1 VTKYLVCYAA
11 TLLTLLVVDGVWL
24 GVIAKDF
31 YRTNLGHLMAENVN
45 FLAAGLFYVVY
56 PLGVVYFAGS
66 AGLESGA
73 WLDATLCG
81 ALFGF
86 VAYATYDLSNWAT
99 LKAFPAQVAV
109 VDMIWGA
116 ALTAFAATVGMLAAR
131 NVG

>member
-1 VTKYLVCYAA
+1 MTKYLVCYAA

-31 YRTNLGHLMAENVN
+31 YRSNLGHLMAENVN
-45 FLAAGLFYVVY
+45 FIAAGLFYVIY

-73 WLDATLCG
+73 WRDATMRG
-81 ALFGF
+81 AIFGF

-109 VDMIWGA
+109 VDIIWGA
-116 ALTAFAATVGMLAAR
+116 ALTALAATVGMLVAR